1 MGTGGQH
8 RDDRLGILGRLLGRA
23 DGQASFL
30 LRAIERVLREIEGV
44 HVMALFR
51 EIGRHP
57 AAHVAEPDET
67 DACHVFSPHLP
78 SSPAGGE
85 CYFPVQ
91 FPGRFRSEEH
101 TSELQSLMRISYA
114 VFCLKKKITSQNT
127 HQYITISKNKSNIQ

>member
-91 FPGRFRSEEH
+91 FPGRFSTKAARSEEH
-101 TSELQSLMRISYA
+101 TSELQSLMRTSYA
-114 VFCLKKKITSQNT
+114 VFCLNKKKTQSQLK
-127 HQYITISKNKSNIQ
+127 HHK

>member
-85 CYFPVQ
+85 CYFPVDRKSGVWGKSVSVRVYLG
-91 FPGRFRSEEH
+91 GR
-101 TSELQSLMRISYA
+101 RI
-114 VFCLKKKITSQNT
+114 FKKKN
-127 HQYITISKNKSNIQ
+127 Y

>member
-1 MGTGGQH
+1 M
-8 RDDRLGILGRLLGRA
+8 RISDWSSDVCSSDL
-23 DGQASFL
+23 QASFL

-91 FPGRFRSEEH
+91 FPGRFSTTAAMPSFLSRSVERLVGKE
-101 TSELQSLMRISYA
+101 
-114 VFCLKKKITSQNT
+114 CC
-127 HQYITISKNKSNIQ
+127 IQCSSWWSPFP